1 MTHSDRPDLP
11 SFEERGTVPVGADL
25 ASADPNGSQPA
36 PRPWEGFFILVVA
49 GTLFWGGAVAARG
62 GPLLFLVAV
71 LPLLSFVAP
80 VLAWGWLRGLL
91 RDFFPARHL
100 SARGLAQALILAAG
114 GSLAA
119 LALAGALSALPGAKG
134 EEAALRSLL
143 GGFPPVAQ
151 LLLFALLPA
160 LSEEVLFRGA
170 LLSALRP
177 WGALPACLASG
188 LLFGLFHGSVLRFGP
203 VALLG
208 TVLAVVVWR
217 TGNLW
222 VAVACHALHNAA
234 ILWVLD
240 ETAGGAAREPSAL
253 LLAVAGGLGIVFL
266 SAGLR
271 GFGAGASDEEGRKG
285 SKSQS
290 VEGLKKHG
298 TGVEG
303 AMLEGA
309 PRSKPDPETDTGEPP
324 GTRFP
329 S

>member
-1 MTHSDRPDLP
+1 M
-11 SFEERGTVPVGADL
+11 L
-25 ASADPNGSQPA
+25 A
-36 PRPWEGFFILVVA
+36 VA

-80 VLAWGWLRGLL
+80 VLAWGWLRGELPSY
-91 RDFFPARHL
+91 FPARRVT
-100 SARGLAQALILAAG
+100 ARGLAQALLLGAG
-114 GSLAA
+114 GSLTA

-134 EEAALRSLL
+134 EETALRGLL
-143 GGFPPVAQ
+143 GGFPPAAQ

-170 LLSALRP
+170 LLSALRS

-188 LLFGLFHGSVLRFGP
+188 LLFGFFHGSILRFAP

-208 TVLAVVVWR
+208 AVLAAVVWR

-222 VAVACHALHNAA
+222 LAVACHALHNAA

-240 ETAGGAAREPSAL
+240 QTAGGAAREPSAQ
-253 LLAVAGGLGIVFL
+253 LLAVAGALGLVLL
-266 SAGLR
+266 SAALR
-271 GFGAGASDEEGRKG
+271 GFGAGASDDEGRNG

-290 VEGLKKHG
+290 EDGLKEHG
-298 TGVEG
+298 TGVER

>member
-1 MTHSDRPDLP
+1 MTPFDRPDLP
-11 SFEERGTVPVGADL
+11 SFEERGTVPVGADP
-25 ASADPNGSQPA
+25 ADGGPDGSHPA

-62 GPLLFLVAV
+62 GPLLFLLAV

-80 VLAWGWLRGLL
+80 VLVWGWLRGQIPS
-91 RDFFPARHL
+91 FFPARHVT
-100 SARGLAQALILAAG
+100 ARGLAQALTLAAG

-134 EEAALRSLL
+134 EEAALRGLL
-143 GGFPPVAQ
+143 GGFPPAAQ

-170 LLSALRP
+170 LLSALRS

-188 LLFGLFHGSVLRFGP
+188 FLFGFFHGSILRFAP

-208 TVLAVVVWR
+208 TVLAAVVWR

-222 VAVACHALHNAA
+222 VAVGCHALHNAA

-240 ETAGGAAREPSAL
+240 ETAGGSARAPSAL
-253 LLAVAGGLGIVFL
+253 LLAVAGGVGIVLL

-271 GFGAGASDEEGRKG
+271 GFGAGASDDEGRSG

-290 VEGLKKHG
+290 EDGMQERG
-298 TGVEG
+298 TGVER
-303 AMLEGA
+303 ATREAA
-309 PRSKPDPETDTGEPP
+309 PRSKPDLGTDTDEPP

>member
-1 MTHSDRPDLP
+1 M
-11 SFEERGTVPVGADL
+11 
-25 ASADPNGSQPA
+25 
-36 PRPWEGFFILVVA
+36 
-49 GTLFWGGAVAARG
+49 AVRG

-80 VLAWGWLRGLL
+80 VLTWGWLQGELPC
-91 RDFFPARHL
+91 FFPARRVT
-100 SARGLAQALILAAG
+100 ARALAQALILGAG
-114 GSLAA
+114 GSLTA

-134 EEAALRSLL
+134 EEAALRGLL
-143 GGFPPVAQ
+143 GGFPLAAQ

-170 LLSALRP
+170 LLSALRS

-188 LLFGLFHGSVLRFGP
+188 LLFGFFHGSILRFAP

-208 TVLAVVVWR
+208 AVLAAVVWR

-222 VAVACHALHNAA
+222 LAVGCHALHNAA

-240 ETAGGAAREPSAL
+240 QTVGGAAQEPPTQ
-253 LLAVAGGLGIVFL
+253 LLAVAGGLGLVLL
-266 SAGLR
+266 SVGLR
-271 GFGAGASDEEGRKG
+271 GFGAGTSNDEGCNG
-285 SKSQS
+285 SKGQS
-290 VEGLKKHG
+290 EGGLKEHG
-298 TGVEG
+298 GDVERTTRE
-303 AMLEGA
+303 AA
-309 PRSKPDPETDTGEPP
+309 PRSKSGLEADTDEPP